1 MAAMSN
7 LIYAV
12 TQIETYD
19 GINAKVVA
27 VLSDKGTAVDYVNDL
42 NSIDDRDAVFYTL
55 TPVVIDDTDEVDSI
69 IDARLQA
76 DGV

>member
-1 MAAMSN
+1 MSN

-12 TQIETYD
+12 TQIEAYD

-55 TPVVIDDTDEVDSI
+55 TPVVIGDTDEVDSI